1 MLTILVTI
9 RQYHSS
15 AVTTT
20 SDSDALRDAIVRGDI
35 APNTRLVE
43 SDLSSEFAMSRGAV
57 RNALIRLEQ
66 EGLVVRERHRGARVR
81 QVSDAE
87 AVEILQARAVL
98 EGLAVRQTAER
109 IDAEGIDRITA
120 CLARH
125 RELLERGDLL
135 GASEANA
142 ELHATLLDLSGNGT
156 VRSLIRTLNAQTVRY
171 QYRTI
176 LIPGRP
182 AMSLAEHTAI
192 VEAVVEG
199 RPDDAEA
206 AMRHHLLS
214 VAQAVQG
221 GAFPGGIDRASG
233 VVR

>member
-9 RQYHSS
+9 RQYQR
-15 AVTTT
+15 AVATT
-20 SDSDALRDAIVRGDI
+20 SDFDALREAIVRGDI

-43 SDLSSEFAMSRGAV
+43 SDVSSTFEMSRGAV

-81 QVSDAE
+81 QVSDDE

-98 EGLAVRQTAER
+98 EGLAARQTAER
-109 IDAEGIDRITA
+109 IDAAGIARVKA
-120 CLARH
+120 CLARN
-125 RELLERGDLL
+125 RELLESGDLL

-142 ELHATLLDLSGNGT
+142 ELHRALLELSGNGT
-156 VRSLIRTLNAQTVRY
+156 ARRLISTLNAQTVRY

-176 LIPGRP
+176 LVPGRP
-182 AMSLAEHTAI
+182 AMSMAEHAAI

-199 RPDDAEA
+199 RPDDAER
-206 AMRHHLLS
+206 AMREHLLS
-214 VAQAVQG
+214 VAEAVRRG
-221 GAFPGGIDRASG
+221 LFRGGIDRASD
-233 VVR
+233 VR

>member
-9 RQYHSS
+9 RQYHR
-15 AVTTT
+15 AVATT
-20 SDSDALRDAIVRGDI
+20 SDSDALREAIVRGDI

-43 SDLSSEFAMSRGAV
+43 SDLSSTFEMSRGAV

-81 QVSDAE
+81 QVSDDE

-109 IDAEGIDRITA
+109 IDAAGIARVRA

-125 RELLERGDLL
+125 RELLESGDLL

-142 ELHATLLDLSGNGT
+142 ELHGTLLELSGNDT
-156 VRSLIRTLNAQTVRY
+156 ARRLIRTLNAQSVRY

-182 AMSLAEHTAI
+182 AMSMAEHTAI

-199 RPDDAEA
+199 RPDDAET
-206 AMRHHLLS
+206 AMRDHLFS
-214 VAQAVQG
+214 VAGAVQRG
-221 GAFPGGIDRASG
+221 LFRGGIDRASD
-233 VVR
+233 VR